1 VFILELSSTHLD
13 LAKREALYVYDED
26 ALVSREEALLVPA
39 KPGVL
44 VSEPHSAVVG
54 VPR

>member
-1 VFILELSSTHLD
+1 MFVLALLSTHLD
-13 LAKREALYVYDED
+13 LAKREALYVYDEE
-26 ALVSREEALLVPA
+26 ALVSKEKALLAPA

-54 VPR
+54 IPR